1 MLNYITG
8 RSGTG
13 KSTAVVERIK
23 RTAAETERDI
33 VLIVPEQQTVVWE
46 TRIAEALPESAYL
59 RLEITNFTR
68 LANSVFREFG
78 GLADTVVDEG
88 SRMLI
93 VWRAML
99 SVWGGMTVYNKTAG
113 GREDR
118 NISHL
123 LRALDELKGSGISPS
138 DAEAALEKLETTD
151 ASLTARLRD
160 AVLVYAAY
168 NTLLHE
174 EYIDRGDLLDNLA
187 VTLRDH
193 PYFRGKSVFIDSFFS
208 LTRAEERIL
217 EQIIRQTDDVT
228 VTFACPGTP
237 SDDEL
242 QFAEVRE
249 FYKTALRI
257 AARAGRE
264 VNRISLDTDLRH
276 QPGSALAAVERYLFD
291 YGTGT
296 TPPDPAELDGIG
308 NVEII
313 RCADRFDEAEA
324 CASLIDRLLREG
336 YRCSDIAVVA
346 RDIKKLEGITDAA
359 LRAHGIRCF
368 ISEPGSVSSSPAV
381 RLILSALGVQSSG
394 WMRRDLI
401 RMIKTGLTP
410 LDEYE
415 SDVFEL
421 YTETWNIRG
430 KRMYTS
436 EEGWSMNPDGYKTER
451 TPRAERM
458 LEIAN
463 RARAKLIPPLADFLS
478 VFEKDGKNTPADVRT
493 ICEAIVYFAEAI
505 GLEAALE
512 RTADEYRAHGMPA
525 EAEKIGA
532 GWQSVCEILDRMV
545 TMLDG
550 VTLDAGRFSG
560 LFQRVAASM
569 DVGTIPTGI
578 DEVVLGSAA
587 GVRFDEVRCVILLGS
602 TEGEFPGN
610 PTDDGT
616 FFSDSDR
623 VRLET
628 IGLDIATPDLKLRT
642 AREYF
647 MYYRTAAAATE
658 KLYILAP
665 VTGDTALS
673 EGASRVATIL
683 GSDRVTSFGAKPLS
697 DVLYHPS
704 SADYLLSRRHG
715 GGKEHDLLERLA
727 RETET
732 QLHDVPLTAARELV
746 RLADETEANL
756 DEAFPESAETEN
768 HPVENS
774 KDFPRRR
781 INLTQARIETFIDCP
796 FLYWCKY
803 KMKLKDTAKAD
814 ISTPDVGVF
823 IHEILEKFFRD
834 LPPDADLP
842 SMSREEIEQRADRCI
857 GDYLR
862 RLAKQSGMWDLVRLQ
877 TEEPDSGV
885 PSDELKTIVP
895 DDVRL
900 DARLEYLFIRLRR
913 SVLVFLEAI
922 LREIAQSGFT
932 PAAYELPIGVDS
944 GDGQRAVAPVKFVT
958 EDGFEVVLRGIADRV
973 DVYRAADGQSYVRI
987 VDYKTGSKTFSLDDV
1002 KQGIGV
1008 QLLIYLFSVWK
1019 SGIPGIAKPGE
1030 LLPGGAVYFS
1040 ARPGSGLSDNWLT
1053 ADEARELVIKNIG
1066 RSGIFLNDEEILDAM
1081 DHGLTGEYIPVKK
1094 TKAGEIRSTAAL
1106 ATLEEFGQLYRELS
1120 DTISGIATA
1129 ITSGIAH
1136 AVPRMR
1142 GGRLPCEF
1150 CSNQMICRV
1159 K

>member
-8 RSGTG
+8 RSGSG
-13 KSTAVVERIK
+13 KSTAVVDLIK
-23 RTAAETERDI
+23 QTVAETDRDI

-46 TRIAEALPESAYL
+46 TRIAESLPESAYL

-78 GLADTVVDEG
+78 GLADSVVDEG

-123 LRALDELKGSGISPS
+123 LRALDELKGSGITPA
-138 DAEAALEKLETTD
+138 DAEAALDKLD
-151 ASLTARLRD
+151 AEDESLTARLRD

-193 PYFRGKSVFIDSFFS
+193 PYFKGKSVFIDSFFS

-217 EQIIRQTDDVT
+217 ERIIRQAEDLT
-228 VTFACPGTP
+228 VTFACPGIP

-264 VNRISLDTDLRH
+264 VNRIHLDTDRRH
-276 QPGSALAAVERYLFD
+276 QPDTALAAVERFLFD
-291 YGTGT
+291 YGTAT
-296 TPPDPAELDGIG
+296 NPPDPSALEGIE
-308 NVEII
+308 NVEIL

-324 CASLIDRLLREG
+324 CAALIDRLLREG

-346 RDIKKLEGITDAA
+346 RDMKKLEGITDTA

-368 ISEPGSVSSSPAV
+368 ISEPGDVSSSPAV

-430 KRMYTS
+430 RRMYTS

-451 TPRAERM
+451 TPRAEIM

-463 RARAKLIPPLADFLS
+463 RAREKLIPPLEKFLS
-478 VFEKDGKNTPADVRT
+478 VFESDGKTVPADVRT
-493 ICEAIVYFAEAI
+493 ICEAIVYFAEDI

-512 RTADEYRAHGMPA
+512 KTADEYRSRGMAA

-532 GWQSVCEILDRMV
+532 GWQAVCEILDRMV

-560 LFQRVAASM
+560 LFQRVASSM

-578 DEVVLGSAA
+578 DEVVLGSAT
-587 GVRFDEVRCVILLGS
+587 GVRFDEVKCVILLGS
-602 TEGEFPGN
+602 VEGEFPGN

-616 FFSDSDR
+616 FFSEGDR

-665 VTGDTALS
+665 VTGDAALS
-673 EGASRVATIL
+673 EGASRVAALL
-683 GSDRVTSFGAKPLS
+683 GESRVTSFGAKPLA

-704 SADYLLSRRHG
+704 SAEYLLSRRTTEG
-715 GGKEHDLLERLA
+715 AEHDFLERLA

-732 QLHDVPLTAARELV
+732 QLHDIPLTAAHDV
-746 RLADETEANL
+746 VKTE
-756 DEAFPESAETEN
+756 PEPPEKD
-768 HPVENS
+768 PVENS
-774 KDFPRRR
+774 ADIKNPPRRR
-781 INLTQARIETFIDCP
+781 ISLTQSRIEKFIDCP
-796 FLYWCKY
+796 FLYWCQY
-803 KMKLKDTAKAD
+803 KMKLQGDAKAE

-823 IHEILEKFFRD
+823 VHEILEKFFRD
-834 LPPDADLP
+834 LPSDTDLTA
-842 SMSREEIEQRADRCI
+842 MTREETERRADRAI
-857 GDYLR
+857 GDYIR
-862 RLAKQSGMWDLVRLQ
+862 RLARQSGMWDLIRLQ
-877 TEEPDSGV
+877 MEDRETDAV
-885 PSDELKTIVP
+885 LPSYELKKIVP
-895 DDVRL
+895 EGIRM

-922 LREIAQSGFT
+922 LREISQSGFT
-932 PAAYELPIGVDS
+932 PAAFELPIGVSSPDEET
-944 GDGQRAVAPVKFVT
+944 RAVTPVKFVT
-958 EDGFEVVLRGIADRV
+958 EDGYEVVLRGIADRV
-973 DVYRAADGQSYVRI
+973 DIYKAEDGRSYVRV

-1030 LLPGGAVYFS
+1030 LLPAGASYFS
-1040 ARPGSGLSDNWLT
+1040 ARPGSGLSESWLT
-1053 ADEARELVIKNIG
+1053 ADEARELVIRNIG
-1066 RSGIFLNDEEILDAM
+1066 RSGIFLHDEEILDAM
-1081 DHGLTGEYIPVKK
+1081 DRGLTGEYVPVKK
-1094 TKAGEIRSTAAL
+1094 TKSGEIKSSAAL

-1120 DTISGIATA
+1120 DTISGIATE

-1136 AVPRMR
+1136 AAPKMR
-1142 GGRLPCEF
+1142 GGRLPCEY
-1150 CSNQMICRV
+1150 CSNKMVCRV
-1159 K
+1159 

>member
-13 KSTAVVERIK
+13 KSTAVVDLIK
-23 RTAAETERDI
+23 KTAAETDRAI

-46 TRIAEALPESAYL
+46 TRIAESLPESAYL

-78 GLADTVVDEG
+78 GLSDTVVDEG

-99 SVWGGMTVYNKTAG
+99 SVWGGMSVYNKTAG

-118 NISHL
+118 NIPHL
-123 LRALDELKGSGISPS
+123 LRALDELKGSGISPAE
-138 DAEAALEKLETTD
+138 AEAALDKLEENEG
-151 ASLTARLRD
+151 SLPARLRD

-208 LTRAEERIL
+208 LTHAEERIL
-217 EQIIRQTDDVT
+217 EQIVRQAEDLT
-228 VTFACPGTP
+228 VTFACPALP

-264 VNRISLDTDLRH
+264 VNRIALDTDHRH
-276 QPGSALAAVERYLFD
+276 RPGSALSVIERYLFD
-291 YGTGT
+291 YSTSV
-296 TPPDPAELDGIG
+296 TPPDPNTLSDLS
-308 NVEII
+308 NVEIL

-324 CASLIDRLLREG
+324 CAALIDRLLREG

-346 RDIKKLEGITDAA
+346 RDMKKLEGITDTA

-368 ISEPGSVSSSPAV
+368 ISEPGDVSSSPAV

-430 KRMYTS
+430 RRMYTS

-451 TPRAERM
+451 TPRAEIM
-458 LEIAN
+458 LGIAN
-463 RARAKLIPPLADFLS
+463 RAREKLIPPLYKFLS
-478 VFEKDGKNTPADVRT
+478 VFESDGKTVPADVRA
-493 ICEAIVYFAEAI
+493 ICESIVYFAEDI
-505 GLEAALE
+505 GLEDALE
-512 RTADEYRAHGMPA
+512 RTADEYRSRGMMA
-525 EAEKIGA
+525 EAEKISA
-532 GWQSVCEILDRMV
+532 GWQAVCEILDRMV

-560 LFQRVAASM
+560 LFQRIASSM

-578 DEVVLGSAA
+578 DEVVLGSSS
-587 GVRFDEVRCVILLGS
+587 GVRFDEVKCVILLGS
-602 TEGEFPGN
+602 VEGEFPGN

-616 FFSDSDR
+616 FFSEGDR
-623 VRLET
+623 ARLEH
-628 IGLDIATPDLKLRT
+628 IGLDLATPDLKLRT

-658 KLYILAP
+658 KLFILAP
-665 VTGDTALS
+665 ITGEAALS
-673 EGASRVATIL
+673 EGANRIAALL
-683 GSDRVTSFGAKPLS
+683 GESCVNSFGAKPLS
-697 DVLYHPS
+697 EVLYHPS
-704 SADYLLSRRHG
+704 AAEYLLSRRHTNG
-715 GGKEHDLLERLA
+715 AEHTFLETLA
-727 RETET
+727 GET
-732 QLHDVPLTAARELV
+732 QTQFHDVPLSAAGDVV
-746 RLADETEANL
+746 RLESDAENEETEEK
-756 DEAFPESAETEN
+756 D
-768 HPVENS
+768 PVENS
-774 KDFPRRR
+774 AETPKRR
-781 INLTQARIETFIDCP
+781 ISLTQSRIEKFIDCP
-796 FLYWCKY
+796 FLYWCQY
-803 KMKLKDTAKAD
+803 KMKLKTDAKAE

-823 IHEILEKFFRD
+823 VHEILEKFFRD
-834 LPPDADLP
+834 LPEGTDLTA
-842 SMSREEIEQRADRCI
+842 MTREETEQRADRAI
-857 GDYLR
+857 GDYIR
-862 RLAKQSGMWDLVRLQ
+862 RLARQSGMWDLIRLQ
-877 TEEPDSGV
+877 TEDSENAV
-885 PSDELKTIVP
+885 DPSDELKKIVP
-895 DDVRL
+895 EGIRM
-900 DARLEYLFIRLRR
+900 DARLEYLFLRLRR

-922 LREIAQSGFT
+922 LREIAQSGFV
-932 PAAYELPIGVDS
+932 PAAFELPIGVTSTSD
-944 GDGQRAVAPVKFVT
+944 DVRAVRPVKFVT
-958 EDGFEVVLRGIADRV
+958 EDGYEVVLRGIADRV
-973 DVYRAADGQSYVRI
+973 DIYHAEDGRSYVRI

-1030 LLPGGAVYFS
+1030 LLPAGASYFS
-1040 ARPGSGLSDNWLT
+1040 ARPGSGLSESWLT
-1053 ADEARELVIKNIG
+1053 ADEARELVIKNIS
-1066 RSGIFLNDEEILDAM
+1066 RSGIFLADEEILNAM
-1081 DHGLTGEYIPVKK
+1081 DRGLTGEYLPVKK
-1094 TKAGEIRSTAAL
+1094 NKSGEIRSTAAL

-1120 DTISGIATA
+1120 DTVSGIAA
-1129 ITSGIAH
+1129 EITSGIAH
-1136 AVPRMR
+1136 AAPKMR
-1142 GGRLPCEF
+1142 GGRLPCEY
-1150 CSNQMICRV
+1150 CSNKMVCRV
-1159 K
+1159 

>member
-13 KSTAVVERIK
+13 KSTAVVELIK
-23 RTAAETERDI
+23 KTVAETERDV

-46 TRIAEALPESAYL
+46 TRIAGALPESAYL

-138 DAEAALEKLETTD
+138 DAEAALERLEAED
-151 ASLTARLRD
+151 GSLTARLRD

-187 VTLRDH
+187 EVLREH

-217 EQIIRQTDDVT
+217 ERIVRQAEDLT
-228 VTFACPGTP
+228 VTFACPALP

-242 QFAEVRE
+242 QFTEVRE
-249 FYKTALRI
+249 FLKTALRI

-264 VNRISLDTDLRH
+264 VNRISLDTDRRH
-276 QPGSALAAVERYLFD
+276 RPGTALSVLERYLFD
-291 YGTGT
+291 YGTSSV
-296 TPPDPAELDGIG
+296 PPAPSEIEDSAS
-308 NVEII
+308 VEII

-324 CASLIDRLLREG
+324 CAAIIDRLLREG
-336 YRCSDIAVVA
+336 CRCSEIAVVA
-346 RDIKKLEGITDAA
+346 RDIRKLEGITDAA
-359 LRAHGIRCF
+359 LRAHGIPCF

-381 RLILSALGVQSSG
+381 RLILSALGVQASG

-410 LDEYE
+410 LGEYE

-421 YTETWNIRG
+421 YTDTWNIRG
-430 KRMYTS
+430 KRMYTGGD
-436 EEGWSMNPDGYKTER
+436 GWSMNPDGYKTER
-451 TPRAERM
+451 TPRAEIM

-463 RARAKLIPPLADFLS
+463 RAREKLIPPLEKFLS
-478 VFEKDGKNTPADVRT
+478 VFESDGKNTPADVRA
-493 ICEAIVYFAEAI
+493 ICESIVYFAEDI

-512 RTADEYRAHGMPA
+512 RIAGEYRSRGMAA
-525 EAEKIGA
+525 EAEKISA
-532 GWQSVCEILDRMV
+532 GWQAVCEILDRMV
-545 TMLDG
+545 AMLDG

-560 LFQRVAASM
+560 LFQRVASSM

-578 DEVVLGSAA
+578 DEVVLGSAS
-587 GVRFDEVRCVILLGS
+587 GVRFDEVKYVILLGS
-602 TEGEFPGN
+602 VEGEFPGN

-616 FFSDSDR
+616 FFSEGDR

-658 KLYILAP
+658 KLFLLAP
-665 VTGDTALS
+665 VTGDAALS
-673 EGASRVATIL
+673 EGAVRAAALL
-683 GSDRVTSFGAKPLS
+683 GEDRVTSFGAKPLS
-697 DVLYHPS
+697 DVLYHPAA
-704 SADYLLSRRHG
+704 ADYLLSRRHTDG
-715 GGKEHDLLERLA
+715 AEHDFLERLA
-727 RETET
+727 KETET
-732 QLHDVPLTAARELV
+732 GLHDVPLTAAHDVVTLR
-746 RLADETEANL
+746 
-756 DEAFPESAETEN
+756 PEEN
-768 HPVENS
+768 PPEDPVENS
-774 KDFPRRR
+774 ADFKKRR
-781 INLTQARIETFIDCP
+781 ISLTQSRIEKFIDCP
-796 FLYWCKY
+796 FLYWCQY
-803 KMKLKDTAKAD
+803 KMRLKNEAKAE
-814 ISTPDVGVF
+814 ISTPDVGIFV
-823 IHEILEKFFRD
+823 HEILEKFFRD
-834 LPPDADLP
+834 LPAGTDLTA
-842 SMSREEIEQRADRCI
+842 MTREETEQRADRAI
-857 GDYLR
+857 GDYIR
-862 RLAKQSGMWDLVRLQ
+862 RLARQSGMWDLIRLR
-877 TEEPDSGV
+877 TEENADAAA
-885 PSDELKTIVP
+885 PSDELKKIVP
-895 DDVRL
+895 EGIRM

-922 LREIAQSGFT
+922 LREIAQSGFA
-932 PAAYELPIGVDS
+932 PAAFELPIGVSDPA
-944 GDGQRAVAPVKFVT
+944 DTQRAVTPVKFMT
-958 EDGFEVVLRGIADRV
+958 EDGYEVVLRGIADRV
-973 DVYRAADGQSYVRI
+973 DIYNAEDGRSYVRV

-1002 KQGIGV
+1002 KQGIGI

-1019 SGIPGIAKPGE
+1019 SGIPGIAGPGE
-1030 LLPGGAVYFS
+1030 LLPAGASYFS
-1040 ARPGSGLSDNWLT
+1040 AKPGSGLSESQLT

-1066 RSGIFLNDEEILDAM
+1066 RSGIFLADEEILDAM
-1081 DHGLTGEYIPVKK
+1081 DRGLTGEYIPVKK
-1094 TKAGEIRSTAAL
+1094 NKSGEIKSAAAL

-1120 DTISGIATA
+1120 DTVSGIASE
-1129 ITSGIAH
+1129 ITSGIAY
-1136 AVPRMR
+1136 AAPKMR
-1142 GGRLPCEF
+1142 GGRLPCEY
-1150 CSNQMICRV
+1150 CGNRMVCRV
-1159 K
+1159 

>member
-13 KSTAVVERIK
+13 KSTAVVNLIK
-23 RTAAETERDI
+23 KTVAETDTPV

-46 TRIAEALPESAYL
+46 TRIAESLPESACL

-88 SRMLI
+88 SRALI

-99 SVWGGMTVYNKTAG
+99 SVWGGMTVFNKTAG

-118 NISHL
+118 NIPHL
-123 LRALDELKGSGISPS
+123 LRALDELKGSGISPA
-138 DAEAALEKLETTD
+138 DAEAALEKLQETD
-151 ASLTARLRD
+151 ESLTARLRD

-193 PYFRGKSVFIDSFFS
+193 PYFRGKAVFIDSFFS

-217 EQIIRQTDDVT
+217 EQIIRQTDNVT
-228 VTFACPGTP
+228 VTFACPAVT
-237 SDDEL
+237 SDTSDEL

-257 AARAGRE
+257 AARTGRD
-264 VNRISLDTDLRH
+264 VNRISLDTDRRH
-276 QPGSALAAVERYLFD
+276 KPDTALSVLERYLFD
-291 YGTGT
+291 YGTGV
-296 TPPDPAELDGIG
+296 TPPSPDTLADCE

-313 RCADRFDEAEA
+313 QCADRFDEAEA
-324 CASLIDRLLREG
+324 CASLLDRLVREG
-336 YRCSDIAVVA
+336 YRYSDIAVVA
-346 RDIKKLEGITDAA
+346 RDMKKLEGITDTA

-368 ISEPGSVSSSPAV
+368 ISEPGDVSSSPAV

-430 KRMYTS
+430 KRMYTN

-451 TPRAERM
+451 TPRAEIM
-458 LEIAN
+458 LKLAN
-463 RARAKLIPPLADFLS
+463 HAREKLIPPLAKFLS
-478 VFEKDGKNTPADVRT
+478 VFEEDGKTVPADVRT
-493 ICEAIVYFAEAI
+493 ICESIVCFAEDI

-512 RTADEYRAHGMPA
+512 RTADEYRARGMMA

-532 GWQSVCEILDRMV
+532 GWQAVCEILDRMV

-560 LFQRVAASM
+560 LFQRVASSL
-569 DVGTIPTGI
+569 DIGTIPTGI
-578 DEVVLGSAA
+578 DEVVLGSSS
-587 GVRFDEVRCVILLGS
+587 GVRFDEVKCVILLGS
-602 TEGEFPGN
+602 VEGEFPGN

-616 FFSDSDR
+616 FFSDNDLL
-623 VRLET
+623 RLET

-665 VTGDTALS
+665 LTGDASLS
-673 EGASRVATIL
+673 EGASRIAALL
-683 GSDRVTSFGAKPLS
+683 GESRVTSFGAKPLS

-704 SADYLLSRRHG
+704 SAEYLLSRRHTDG
-715 GGKEHDLLERLA
+715 AEHDFLERLA

-732 QLHDVPLTAARELV
+732 QLHDVPLTAAGDVVKIEPEPQVTEPSSEL
-746 RLADETEANL
+746 
-756 DEAFPESAETEN
+756 
-768 HPVENS
+768 PVENS

-781 INLTQARIETFIDCP
+781 ISLTQSRIEKFIDCP
-796 FLYWCKY
+796 FLYWCQY
-803 KMKLKDTAKAD
+803 KMKLSGDAKAE
-814 ISTPDVGVF
+814 ISSPDVGVF
-823 IHEILEKFFRD
+823 VHEILEKFFRD
-834 LPPDADLP
+834 LPADTDYTAL
-842 SMSREEIEQRADRCI
+842 SREEIERHADRCI
-857 GDYLR
+857 GEYIR
-862 RLAKQSGMWDLVRLQ
+862 KLARQSGMWDLIRMQ
-877 TEEPDSGV
+877 TDETNAVS
-885 PSDELKTIVP
+885 PSDELKKIVP
-895 DDVRL
+895 EGIQM

-932 PAAYELPIGVDS
+932 PAAFELPIGVNSEDT
-944 GDGQRAVAPVKFVT
+944 RAVTPVKFVT
-958 EDGFEVVLRGIADRV
+958 EDGYEVVLRGIADRV
-973 DVYRAADGQSYVRI
+973 DIYKAEDGQSYVRI
-987 VDYKTGSKTFSLDDV
+987 VDYKTGAKTFSLDDV

-1040 ARPGSGLSDNWLT
+1040 ARPGSGLSESWLT
-1053 ADEARELVIKNIG
+1053 ADAARELVIKNIG
-1066 RSGIFLNDEEILDAM
+1066 RSGIFLADEEVLDAM
-1081 DHGLTGEYIPVKK
+1081 DRGLTGEYIPVKK
-1094 TKAGEIRSTAAL
+1094 TKSGEIKSTAAL

-1120 DTISGIATA
+1120 DTISGIAA
-1129 ITSGIAH
+1129 EITSGIAH
-1136 AVPRMR
+1136 AAPRMR
-1142 GGRLPCEF
+1142 GGRLPCEY
-1150 CSNQMICRV
+1150 CSNKMICRI
-1159 K
+1159 

>member
-13 KSTAVVERIK
+13 KSTAVIERI
-23 RTAAETERDI
+23 RQTVAETDRDI

-46 TRIAEALPESAYL
+46 TRIAEVLPESAYL

-99 SVWGGMTVYNKTAG
+99 SVWGGMGVYNKTAG

-118 NISHL
+118 NIPHL
-123 LRALDELKGSGISPS
+123 LRALDELKGSGISPAA
-138 DAEAALEKLETTD
+138 AETALEKLEATD

-187 VTLRDH
+187 ITLRDH
-193 PYFRGKSVFIDSFFS
+193 PYFRGKAVFIDSFFS

-217 EQIIRQTDDVT
+217 EQIVRQADDVT
-228 VTFACPGTP
+228 VTFACPAIPTEE
-237 SDDEL
+237 EL
-242 QFAEVRE
+242 QFAEIRE

-264 VNRISLDTDLRH
+264 VNRISLDVNRRH
-276 QPGSALAAVERYLFD
+276 APDSALAAIERYLFD
-291 YGTGT
+291 YSTGI
-296 TPPDPAELDGIG
+296 TPPDPSALKGCE
-308 NVEII
+308 NVEIL

-346 RDIKKLEGITDAA
+346 RDIKKLEGITDTA

-368 ISEPGSVSSSPAV
+368 ISEPGDVSSSPAV

-430 KRMYTS
+430 RRMYTD

-451 TPRAERM
+451 TPRADIM
-458 LEIAN
+458 LKIAN
-463 RARAKLIPPLADFLS
+463 RAREKFIPPLAKFLS
-478 VFEKDGKNTPADVRT
+478 IFESDGKSVPADVRT
-493 ICEAIVYFAEAI
+493 ICESIVYFAEDL
-505 GLEAALE
+505 GLEEALAK
-512 RTADEYRAHGMPA
+512 TAEEYHARGMFA
-525 EAEKIGA
+525 EAEKIRA
-532 GWQSVCEILDRMV
+532 GWQAVCEILDRMV

-550 VTLDAGRFSG
+550 VLLDAGRFSG
-560 LFQRVAASM
+560 LFQRIAASM

-578 DEVVLGSAA
+578 DEVVLGSSS
-587 GVRFDEVRCVILLGS
+587 GVRFDEVKCVILLGS
-602 TEGEFPGN
+602 VEGEFPGN

-623 VRLET
+623 LRLET

-647 MYYRTAAAATE
+647 MYYRTAAAATD
-658 KLYILAP
+658 KLFILAP
-665 VTGDTALS
+665 VTGEATLS
-673 EGASRVATIL
+673 EGASRIAAIL
-683 GSDRVTSFGAKPLS
+683 GQNDVPSFGTKPLS

-704 SADYLLSRRHG
+704 AADYLLSRRHG
-715 GGKEHDLLERLA
+715 GDAEHALLERLA
-727 RETET
+727 RETESP
-732 QLHDVPLTAARELV
+732 LHEVPLTAAREVVCLESEEEP
-746 RLADETEANL
+746 DEGAGK
-756 DEAFPESAETEN
+756 D
-768 HPVENS
+768 PVENTA
-774 KDFPRRR
+774 DFHRRR

-803 KMKLKDTAKAD
+803 KMKLKSDAKAE

-823 IHEILEKFFRD
+823 VHEILEKFFRD
-834 LPPDADLP
+834 LPPDTDLTA
-842 SMSREEIEQRADRCI
+842 MSREDIEYRADRCI
-857 GDYLR
+857 GDYIR
-862 RLAKQSGMWDLVRLQ
+862 RLARQSGMWDLIRLQ
-877 TEEPDSGV
+877 TDEADAAV
-885 PSDELKTIVP
+885 PSEELKPIVP
-895 DDVRL
+895 EGIRM

-922 LREIAQSGFT
+922 LREISQSGFV
-932 PAAYELPIGVDS
+932 PAAYELPIGVETNDERRS
-944 GDGQRAVAPVKFVT
+944 VTPVKFVT

-973 DVYRAADGQSYVRI
+973 DIYRAEDGQSYVRI

-1019 SGIPGIAKPGE
+1019 SGIPGIAAPGE
-1030 LLPGGAVYFS
+1030 LIPGGAVYFS
-1040 ARPGSGLSDNWLT
+1040 ARPGSGLSESWLS
-1053 ADEARELVIKNIG
+1053 ADEARELVIKTIS
-1066 RSGIFLNDEEILDAM
+1066 RSGIFLADEEILNAM

-1094 TKAGEIRSTAAL
+1094 NKSGEIRSSAAL

-1120 DTISGIATA
+1120 DTISGIATE

-1136 AVPRMR
+1136 AAPRMR
-1142 GGRLPCEF
+1142 GGRLPCEY
-1150 CSNQMICRV
+1150 CSNQMLCRV
-1159 K
+1159 

>member
-8 RSGTG
+8 RSGSG
-13 KSTAVVERIK
+13 KSTAVVDLIK
-23 RTAAETERDI
+23 QTVAETDRDI

-46 TRIAEALPESAYL
+46 TRIAESLPESAYL

-78 GLADTVVDEG
+78 GLADSVVDEG

-123 LRALDELKGSGISPS
+123 LRALDELKGSGITPA
-138 DAEAALEKLETTD
+138 DAEAALDKLD
-151 ASLTARLRD
+151 AEDESLTARLRD

-193 PYFRGKSVFIDSFFS
+193 PYFKGKSVFIDSFFS

-217 EQIIRQTDDVT
+217 ERIIRQAEDLT

-237 SDDEL
+237 SEDEL

-264 VNRISLDTDLRH
+264 VNRIHLDTDRRH
-276 QPGSALAAVERYLFD
+276 KPDTALAAVERWLFD
-291 YGTGT
+291 YGTSV
-296 TPPDPAELDGIG
+296 TPPDPSALEGIE
-308 NVEII
+308 NVEIL

-324 CASLIDRLLREG
+324 CAALIDRLLREG

-346 RDIKKLEGITDAA
+346 RDMKKLEGITDTA

-368 ISEPGSVSSSPAV
+368 ISEPGDVSSSPAV

-430 KRMYTS
+430 RRMYTS

-451 TPRAERM
+451 TPRAEIM

-463 RARAKLIPPLADFLS
+463 RAREKLIPPLEKFLS
-478 VFEKDGKNTPADVRT
+478 VFESDGKTVPADVRT
-493 ICEAIVYFAEAI
+493 ICEAIVYFAEDI

-512 RTADEYRAHGMPA
+512 KTADEYRSRGMAA

-532 GWQSVCEILDRMV
+532 GWQAVCEILDRMV

-560 LFQRVAASM
+560 LFQRVASSM

-578 DEVVLGSAA
+578 DEVVLGSAT
-587 GVRFDEVRCVILLGS
+587 GVRFDEVKCVILLGS
-602 TEGEFPGN
+602 VEGEFPGN

-616 FFSDSDR
+616 FFSEGDR

-665 VTGDTALS
+665 VTGDAALS
-673 EGASRVATIL
+673 EGASRVAALL
-683 GSDRVTSFGAKPLS
+683 GENRVTSFGAKPLP

-704 SADYLLSRRHG
+704 SAEYLLSRRTTEG
-715 GGKEHDLLERLA
+715 AEHDFLERLA

-732 QLHDVPLTAARELV
+732 QLHDIPLTAAHDV
-746 RLADETEANL
+746 VKTE
-756 DEAFPESAETEN
+756 PEPPEKD
-768 HPVENS
+768 PVENS
-774 KDFPRRR
+774 ADFKNSPRRR
-781 INLTQARIETFIDCP
+781 ISLTQSRIEKFIDCP
-796 FLYWCKY
+796 FLYWCQY
-803 KMKLKDTAKAD
+803 KMKLQGDAKAE

-823 IHEILEKFFRD
+823 VHEILEKFFRD
-834 LPPDADLP
+834 LPSDTDLTA
-842 SMSREEIEQRADRCI
+842 MTREETERRADRAI
-857 GDYLR
+857 GDYIR
-862 RLAKQSGMWDLVRLQ
+862 RLARQSGMWDLIRLQ
-877 TEEPDSGV
+877 MEDRETDAV
-885 PSDELKTIVP
+885 TPSDELKKIVP
-895 DDVRL
+895 EGIRM

-922 LREIAQSGFT
+922 LREISQSGFT
-932 PAAYELPIGVDS
+932 PAAFELPIGVSSPDEET
-944 GDGQRAVAPVKFVT
+944 RAVTPVKFVT
-958 EDGFEVVLRGIADRV
+958 EDGYEVVLRGIADRV
-973 DVYRAADGQSYVRI
+973 DIYKAEDGRSYVRV

-1030 LLPGGAVYFS
+1030 LLPAGASYFS
-1040 ARPGSGLSDNWLT
+1040 ARPGSGLSESWLT
-1053 ADEARELVIKNIG
+1053 ADEARELVIRNIG
-1066 RSGIFLNDEEILDAM
+1066 RSGIFLHDEEILDAM
-1081 DHGLTGEYIPVKK
+1081 DRGLTGEYVPVKK
-1094 TKAGEIRSTAAL
+1094 TKSGEIKSSAAL

-1120 DTISGIATA
+1120 DTISGIATE

-1136 AVPRMR
+1136 AAPKMR
-1142 GGRLPCEF
+1142 GGRLPCEY
-1150 CSNQMICRV
+1150 CSNKMVCRV
-1159 K
+1159 

>member
-13 KSTAVVERIK
+13 KSTAVVDLIRQ
-23 RTAAETERDI
+23 TVAETDRDI

-46 TRIAEALPESAYL
+46 TRIAESLPESAYL

-99 SVWGGMTVYNKTAG
+99 SVWSGMTVFNKTAG

-118 NISHL
+118 NIPHL
-123 LRALDELKGSGISPS
+123 LRALDELKGSGISPA
-138 DAEAALEKLETTD
+138 DAEAALDQLGD
-151 ASLTARLRD
+151 ADGSLSARLRD

-168 NTLLHE
+168 NSLLHE

-193 PYFRGKSVFIDSFFS
+193 PYFKGKAVFIDSFFS

-217 EQIIRQTDDVT
+217 EQIVRQSDDVT
-228 VTFACPGTP
+228 VTFACPGIP

-264 VNRISLDTDLRH
+264 VNRISLDTDRRH
-276 QPGSALAAVERYLFD
+276 KPDSALAAVERYLFD
-291 YGTGT
+291 YGTAV
-296 TPPDPAELDGIG
+296 TPPAPATLADIESVELL
-308 NVEII
+308 
-313 RCADRFDEAEA
+313 RCAGRFDEAEA

-346 RDIKKLEGITDAA
+346 RDIKKLEGITDTA

-368 ISEPGSVSSSPAV
+368 ISEPGDVSSSPAV
-381 RLILSALGVQSSG
+381 RLILSAFGVQSSG

-430 KRMYTS
+430 RRMYTS

-451 TPRAERM
+451 TPRAEIM
-458 LEIAN
+458 LKIAN
-463 RARAKLIPPLADFLS
+463 RAREKIIPPLAKLLS
-478 VFEKDGKNTPADVRT
+478 VFESDGKTVPADVRT
-493 ICEAIVYFAEAI
+493 ICESIVYFAEDI

-512 RTADEYRAHGMPA
+512 RIADEYRSRGMTA

-532 GWQSVCEILDRMV
+532 GWQAVCEILDRMV

-560 LFQRVAASM
+560 LFQRVASSM

-578 DEVVLGSAA
+578 DEVVLGSAT
-587 GVRFDEVRCVILLGS
+587 GVRFDEVKCVILLGAV
-602 TEGEFPGN
+602 EGEFPGN

-616 FFSDSDR
+616 FFSEGDR
-623 VRLET
+623 IRLET

-647 MYYRTAAAATE
+647 MYYRTASAATE
-658 KLYILAP
+658 KLFILAP
-665 VTGDTALS
+665 VTGDAALS
-673 EGASRVATIL
+673 EGASRIAALV
-683 GSDRVTSFGAKPLS
+683 GESRVTSFGAKPLS

-704 SADYLLSRRHG
+704 SAEYLLSRRPADG
-715 GGKEHDLLERLA
+715 AEHDFLEQLA

-732 QLHDVPLTAARELV
+732 QLYDVPLTAARDVVKLEPEPD
-746 RLADETEANL
+746 AEPDETEN
-756 DEAFPESAETEN
+756 D
-768 HPVENS
+768 PVENS
-774 KDFPRRR
+774 AVSRDFPKRRL
-781 INLTQARIETFIDCP
+781 NLTQSRIEKFIDCP
-796 FLYWCKY
+796 FLYWCQY
-803 KMKLKDTAKAD
+803 KMKLSAD
-814 ISTPDVGVF
+814 ARAEISAPDVGVF
-823 IHEILEKFFRD
+823 VHEILEKFFRD
-834 LPPDADLP
+834 LPEGADVTA
-842 SMSREEIEQRADRCI
+842 MSRDEIERRADRCI
-857 GDYLR
+857 SDYIR
-862 RLAKQSGMWDLVRLQ
+862 KLARQSGMWDLIRLQ
-877 TEEPDSGV
+877 TDEESAV
-885 PSDELKTIVP
+885 TPSDELKKIVP
-895 DDVRL
+895 EGIRM

-922 LREIAQSGFT
+922 LREIAQSGFV
-932 PAAYELPIGVDS
+932 PAAYELPIGVRTN
-944 GDGQRAVAPVKFVT
+944 DGQRAVSPVKFIT

-973 DVYRAADGQSYVRI
+973 DVYKAEDGQSYVRV
-987 VDYKTGSKTFSLDDV
+987 VDYKTGSKTFSLNDV

-1040 ARPGSGLSDNWLT
+1040 ARPGSGLSENWLT
-1053 ADEARELVIKNIG
+1053 ADEARELVIKTIG
-1066 RSGIFLNDEEILDAM
+1066 RSGIFLADEEILDAM
-1081 DHGLTGEYIPVKK
+1081 DRGLTGEYIPVKK
-1094 TKAGEIRSTAAL
+1094 NKSGEIRSSAAL

-1120 DTISGIATA
+1120 DTISGIATE

-1136 AVPRMR
+1136 AAPKMR
-1142 GGRLPCEF
+1142 GGRLPCEY
-1150 CSNQMICRV
+1150 CSNKMVCRV
-1159 K
+1159 

>member
-8 RSGTG
+8 RSGSG
-13 KSTAVVERIK
+13 KSTAVVDLIK
-23 RTAAETERDI
+23 QTVAETDRDI

-46 TRIAEALPESAYL
+46 TRIAESLPESAYL

-123 LRALDELKGSGISPS
+123 LRALDELKGSGITPA
-138 DAEAALEKLETTD
+138 DAEAALDKLD
-151 ASLTARLRD
+151 AEDESLTARLRD

-193 PYFRGKSVFIDSFFS
+193 PYFKGKSVFIDSFFS

-217 EQIIRQTDDVT
+217 ERIIRQAEDLT

-237 SDDEL
+237 SEDEL

-264 VNRISLDTDLRH
+264 VNRIHLDTDRRH
-276 QPGSALAAVERYLFD
+276 KPDTALAAVERWLFD
-291 YGTGT
+291 YGTSV
-296 TPPDPAELDGIG
+296 TPPDPSALEGIE
-308 NVEII
+308 NVEIL

-324 CASLIDRLLREG
+324 CAALIDRLLREG

-346 RDIKKLEGITDAA
+346 RDMKKLEGITDTA

-368 ISEPGSVSSSPAV
+368 ISEPGDVSSSPAV

-430 KRMYTS
+430 RRMYTS

-451 TPRAERM
+451 TPRAEIM

-463 RARAKLIPPLADFLS
+463 RAREKLIPPLEKFLS
-478 VFEKDGKNTPADVRT
+478 VFESDGKTVPADVRT
-493 ICEAIVYFAEAI
+493 ICEAIVYFAEDI

-512 RTADEYRAHGMPA
+512 KTADEYRSRGMAA

-532 GWQSVCEILDRMV
+532 GWQAVCEILDRMV

-560 LFQRVAASM
+560 LFQRVASSM

-578 DEVVLGSAA
+578 DEVVLGSAT
-587 GVRFDEVRCVILLGS
+587 GVRFDEVKCVILLGS
-602 TEGEFPGN
+602 VEGEFPGN

-616 FFSDSDR
+616 FFSEGDR

-665 VTGDTALS
+665 VTGDAALS
-673 EGASRVATIL
+673 EGASRIAALL
-683 GSDRVTSFGAKPLS
+683 GESRVTSFGAKPLA

-704 SADYLLSRRHG
+704 SAEYLLSRRTTEG
-715 GGKEHDLLERLA
+715 AEHDFLERLA

-732 QLHDVPLTAARELV
+732 QLHDIPLTAAHDV
-746 RLADETEANL
+746 VKTE
-756 DEAFPESAETEN
+756 PEPPEKD
-768 HPVENS
+768 PVENS
-774 KDFPRRR
+774 ADFKNSPRRR
-781 INLTQARIETFIDCP
+781 ISLTQSRIEKFIDCP
-796 FLYWCKY
+796 FLYWCQY
-803 KMKLKDTAKAD
+803 KMKLQGDAKAE

-823 IHEILEKFFRD
+823 VHEILEKFFRD
-834 LPPDADLP
+834 LPSDTDLT
-842 SMSREEIEQRADRCI
+842 SLSREETERRADRAI
-857 GDYLR
+857 GDYIR
-862 RLAKQSGMWDLVRLQ
+862 RLARQSGMWDLIRLQ
-877 TEEPDSGV
+877 MEDHEADAVT
-885 PSDELKTIVP
+885 PSDELKKIVP
-895 DDVRL
+895 EGIRM

-932 PAAYELPIGVDS
+932 PAAFELPIGVSSPDEET
-944 GDGQRAVAPVKFVT
+944 RAVTPVKFVT
-958 EDGFEVVLRGIADRV
+958 EDGYEVVLRGIADRV
-973 DVYRAADGQSYVRI
+973 DIYKAEDGRSYVRV

-1030 LLPGGAVYFS
+1030 LLPAGASYFS
-1040 ARPGSGLSDNWLT
+1040 ARPGSGLSESWLT
-1053 ADEARELVIKNIG
+1053 ADEARELVIRNIG
-1066 RSGIFLNDEEILDAM
+1066 RSGIFLHDEEILDAM
-1081 DHGLTGEYIPVKK
+1081 DRGLTGEYVPVKK
-1094 TKAGEIRSTAAL
+1094 TKSGEIKSSAAL

-1120 DTISGIATA
+1120 DTISGIATE

-1136 AVPRMR
+1136 AAPKMR
-1142 GGRLPCEF
+1142 GGRLPCEY
-1150 CSNQMICRV
+1150 CSNKMVCRV
-1159 K
+1159 

>member
-13 KSTAVVERIK
+13 KSTAVVELIK
-23 RTAAETERDI
+23 QTVSETDRDI

-46 TRIAEALPESAYL
+46 TRIAESLPESAYL

-88 SRMLI
+88 SRALI

-99 SVWGGMTVYNKTAG
+99 SVWGGMTVFNKTAG

-118 NISHL
+118 NIPHL
-123 LRALDELKGSGISPS
+123 LRALDELKGSGISPA
-138 DAEAALEKLETTD
+138 DAEAALDKLDETD
-151 ASLTARLRD
+151 QSLSARLRD

-193 PYFRGKSVFIDSFFS
+193 PYFKGKSVFVDSFFS

-217 EQIIRQTDDVT
+217 EQIIRQATDVT
-228 VTFACPGTP
+228 ITFACPGTP

-257 AARAGRE
+257 AARAGRD
-264 VNRISLDTDLRH
+264 VNRISLDTDHRH
-276 QPGSALAAVERYLFD
+276 KPSTALSAVERYLFD
-291 YGTGT
+291 YGTSV
-296 TPPDPAELDGIG
+296 TPPDPSTLDGCE
-308 NVEII
+308 NVEIL

-324 CASLIDRLLREG
+324 CASLIDRLVREG
-336 YRCSDIAVVA
+336 YRYSDIAVVA
-346 RDIKKLEGITDAA
+346 RDMKKLEGITDTA

-368 ISEPGSVSSSPAV
+368 ISEPGDVSSSPAV
-381 RLILSALGVQSSG
+381 RLILSALGVQASG

-430 KRMYTS
+430 KRMYTN

-451 TPRAERM
+451 TPRAEIM
-458 LEIAN
+458 LKLAN
-463 RARAKLIPPLADFLS
+463 RAREKLIPPLEKFLS
-478 VFEKDGKNTPADVRT
+478 VFESDGKTVPADVRT
-493 ICEAIVYFAEAI
+493 ICESIVCFAEDI

-512 RTADEYRAHGMPA
+512 RTADEYRARGMTA

-532 GWQSVCEILDRMV
+532 GWQAVCEILDRMV

-560 LFQRVAASM
+560 LFQRVASSM

-578 DEVVLGSAA
+578 DEVVLGSSS
-587 GVRFDEVRCVILLGS
+587 GVRFDEVKCVILLGS
-602 TEGEFPGN
+602 VEGEFPGS
-610 PTDDGT
+610 PADDGT

-665 VTGDTALS
+665 ITGDTSLS
-673 EGASRVATIL
+673 EGASRIAAIL
-683 GSDRVTSFGAKPLS
+683 GDARVTSFGAKPLGE
-697 DVLYHPS
+697 VLYHPS
-704 SADYLLSRRHG
+704 SAEYLLSRRHG
-715 GGKEHDLLERLA
+715 DGAEHDFLEQLA
-727 RETET
+727 KETNT
-732 QLHDVPLTAARELV
+732 QFHDVPLTAAGDVV
-746 RLADETEANL
+746 RLNEEESTEENADDKL
-756 DEAFPESAETEN
+756 
-768 HPVENS
+768 PVENS

-781 INLTQARIETFIDCP
+781 ISLTQSRIEKFIDCP
-796 FLYWCKY
+796 FLYWCQY
-803 KMKLKDTAKAD
+803 KMKLKDDAKAEL
-814 ISTPDVGVF
+814 STPDVGVF
-823 IHEILEKFFRD
+823 VHEILEKFFRD
-834 LPPDADLP
+834 LPPDTDYTA
-842 SMSREEIEQRADRCI
+842 MSRDEIERHADRCI
-857 GDYLR
+857 ADYLR
-862 RLAKQSGMWDLVRLQ
+862 RLAKQSGMWDLIRLQ
-877 TEEPDSGV
+877 TEETNAAA
-885 PSDELKTIVP
+885 PSDELKKIVP
-895 DDVRL
+895 EGIQM

-932 PAAYELPIGVDS
+932 PAAFELPIGVTPNDPN
-944 GDGQRAVAPVKFVT
+944 DPRAVTPVKFVT

-973 DVYRAADGQSYVRI
+973 DIYKAEDGQSYVRV

-1030 LLPGGAVYFS
+1030 LLPAGAVYFS
-1040 ARPGSGLSDNWLT
+1040 ARPGSGLSESWLT

-1066 RSGIFLNDEEILDAM
+1066 RSGIFLADEEILDAM
-1081 DHGLTGEYIPVKK
+1081 DRGLTGEYIPVKK
-1094 TKAGEIRSTAAL
+1094 SKSGEIKSTAAL

-1120 DTISGIATA
+1120 DTIAGIATE

-1136 AVPRMR
+1136 AVPKMR
-1142 GGRLPCEF
+1142 GGRLPCEY
-1150 CSNQMICRV
+1150 CSNKLICRI
-1159 K
+1159 

>member
-13 KSTAVVERIK
+13 KSTAVVDLIK
-23 RTAAETERDI
+23 QTVAETDRDI

-46 TRIAEALPESAYL
+46 TRIAEVLPESAYL

-123 LRALDELKGSGISPS
+123 LRALDELKGSGITPA
-138 DAEAALEKLETTD
+138 DAEAALEKLESED
-151 ASLTARLRD
+151 GSLSARLRD

-187 VTLRDH
+187 VTLREH
-193 PYFRGKSVFIDSFFS
+193 PYFKGKSVFIDSFFS

-217 EQIIRQTDDVT
+217 ESIVRQAEDLT
-228 VTFACPGTP
+228 VTFACPGIP

-264 VNRISLDTDLRH
+264 VNRISLDTDRRH
-276 QPGSALAAVERYLFD
+276 KPDTALAAVERFLFD
-291 YGTGT
+291 YGTSV
-296 TPPDPAELDGIG
+296 TPPDPSSLEGVE
-308 NVEII
+308 NVEIL

-324 CASLIDRLLREG
+324 CAALIDRLLREG

-346 RDIKKLEGITDAA
+346 RDMKKLEGITDTA

-368 ISEPGSVSSSPAV
+368 ISEPGDVSSSPAV

-430 KRMYTS
+430 RRMYTS

-451 TPRAERM
+451 TPRAEIM

-463 RARAKLIPPLADFLS
+463 RAREKLVPPLEKFLS
-478 VFEKDGKNTPADVRT
+478 VFESDGKTVPADVRT
-493 ICEAIVYFAEAI
+493 ICESIVYFAEDI

-512 RTADEYRAHGMPA
+512 KTADEYRSRGMAA

-532 GWQSVCEILDRMV
+532 GWQAVCEILDRMV

-560 LFQRVAASM
+560 LFQRVASSM

-578 DEVVLGSAA
+578 DEVVLGSAT
-587 GVRFDEVRCVILLGS
+587 GVRFDEVKCVILLGS
-602 TEGEFPGN
+602 VEGEFPGN

-616 FFSDSDR
+616 FFSEGDR

-665 VTGDTALS
+665 VTGDAALS
-673 EGASRVATIL
+673 EGASRIAALL
-683 GSDRVTSFGAKPLS
+683 GESRVTSFGAKPLT

-704 SADYLLSRRHG
+704 SAEYLLSRRTAEG
-715 GGKEHDLLERLA
+715 TEHDFLERLA
-727 RETET
+727 REMET
-732 QLHDVPLTAARELV
+732 QLHDVPLTAAHDV
-746 RLADETEANL
+746 VKTEAEI
-756 DEAFPESAETEN
+756 D
-768 HPVENS
+768 PVENS
-774 KDFPRRR
+774 ADSGNFPRRR
-781 INLTQARIETFIDCP
+781 ISLTQSRIEKFIDCP
-796 FLYWCKY
+796 FLYWCQY
-803 KMKLKDTAKAD
+803 KMKLQGDAKAE

-823 IHEILEKFFRD
+823 VHEILEKFFRD
-834 LPPDADLP
+834 LPPDTDLP
-842 SMSREEIEQRADRCI
+842 SLSREETERRADRAI
-857 GDYLR
+857 GDYIR
-862 RLAKQSGMWDLVRLQ
+862 RLARQSGMWDLIRLQ
-877 TEEPDSGV
+877 MEDHETDAV
-885 PSDELKTIVP
+885 TPSDELKKIVP
-895 DDVRL
+895 EGIRM

-922 LREIAQSGFT
+922 LREISQSGFT
-932 PAAYELPIGVDS
+932 PAAFELPIGVSSPDEET
-944 GDGQRAVAPVKFVT
+944 RAVTPVKFVT
-958 EDGFEVVLRGIADRV
+958 EDGYEVVLRGIADRV
-973 DVYRAADGQSYVRI
+973 DIYKAEDGRSYVRI

-1030 LLPGGAVYFS
+1030 LLPAGASYFS
-1040 ARPGSGLSDNWLT
+1040 ARPGSGLSESWLT

-1066 RSGIFLNDEEILDAM
+1066 RSGIFLHDEEILDAM
-1081 DHGLTGEYIPVKK
+1081 DRGLTGEYIPVKK
-1094 TKAGEIRSTAAL
+1094 NKSGEIKSTAAL

-1120 DTISGIATA
+1120 DTISGIATE

-1136 AVPRMR
+1136 AAPRMR
-1142 GGRLPCEF
+1142 GGRLPCEY
-1150 CSNQMICRV
+1150 CSNKMVCRV
-1159 K
+1159 

>member
-13 KSTAVVERIK
+13 KSTAVVELIK
-23 RTAAETERDI
+23 KAIAETDRDV

-78 GLADTVVDEG
+78 GLADSVVDEG

-123 LRALDELKGSGISPS
+123 LRALDELKGSGITPA
-138 DAEAALEKLETTD
+138 DAEAALDRLED
-151 ASLTARLRD
+151 ENDSSLTARLRD

-187 VTLRDH
+187 VTLRNH
-193 PYFRGKSVFIDSFFS
+193 PYFKGKSVFIDSFFS

-217 EQIIRQTDDVT
+217 EQIVRQAEDLT
-228 VTFACPGTP
+228 VTFACPAMP

-257 AARAGRE
+257 AARAGRD
-264 VNRISLDTDLRH
+264 VNRISLDTDRRH
-276 QPGSALAAVERYLFD
+276 KPDSALSVIERYLFD
-291 YGTGT
+291 YGNGHSL
-296 TPPDPAELDGIG
+296 PDPSSLPDID
-308 NVEII
+308 NVEIL

-324 CASLIDRLLREG
+324 CAALIDRLLLEG
-336 YRCSDIAVVA
+336 YRCGDIAVVA
-346 RDIKKLEGITDAA
+346 RDIKKSEGIVDAA

-381 RLILSALGVQSSG
+381 RLILSALGVQASG
-394 WMRRDLI
+394 WMRRDIL

-430 KRMYTS
+430 KRMYAG
-436 EEGWSMNPDGYKTER
+436 EDGWSMNPDGYKTER
-451 TPRAERM
+451 TPRAEIM

-463 RARAKLIPPLADFLS
+463 RARAKLIPPLEKFLS
-478 VFEKDGKNTPADVRT
+478 VFESDGKNTPADVRA
-493 ICEAIVYFAEAI
+493 ICEAIVYFAEDI

-512 RTADEYRAHGMPA
+512 RTADEYRARGMAA
-525 EAEKIGA
+525 EAEKIAA
-532 GWQSVCEILDRMV
+532 GWQAVCEILDRMV

-560 LFQRVAASM
+560 LFQRVASSM

-587 GVRFDEVRCVILLGS
+587 GVRFDEVKCVILLGS
-602 TEGEFPGN
+602 VEGEFPGN

-616 FFSDSDR
+616 FFSEGDR

-658 KLYILAP
+658 KLFILAP
-665 VTGDTALS
+665 VTGDAALS
-673 EGASRVATIL
+673 EGASRIAALL
-683 GSDRVTSFGAKPLS
+683 GDGRVNTFGAKPLS
-697 DVLYHPS
+697 EVLYHP
-704 SADYLLSRRHG
+704 AAAEYLLSRRHTAG
-715 GGKEHDLLERLA
+715 AEHDFLERLA
-727 RETET
+727 GETET
-732 QLHDVPLTAARELV
+732 GLHDVPLTAANDVV
-746 RLADETEANL
+746 RLSDSDPDGSPETAES
-756 DEAFPESAETEN
+756 PEE
-768 HPVENS
+768 PVENS
-774 KDFPRRR
+774 ADFKKRR
-781 INLTQARIETFIDCP
+781 ISLTQSRIEKFINCP
-796 FLYWCKY
+796 FLYWCQY
-803 KMKLKDTAKAD
+803 KMRLQSDPKAE
-814 ISTPDVGVF
+814 ISTPDVGIFV
-823 IHEILEKFFRD
+823 HEILEKFFRD
-834 LPPDADLP
+834 LPPGTDLTA
-842 SMSREEIEQRADRCI
+842 MTRRETEERADRAI
-857 GDYLR
+857 GDYIR
-862 RLAKQSGMWDLVRLQ
+862 RLARQSGMWDLIRLQ
-877 TEEPDSGV
+877 TEENDDASP
-885 PSDELKTIVP
+885 PSDELKKIVP
-895 DDVRL
+895 EGIRM

-932 PAAYELPIGVDS
+932 PAAFELPIGVSKPEDA
-944 GDGQRAVAPVKFVT
+944 QRAVTPVKFVT
-958 EDGFEVVLRGIADRV
+958 EDGYEVVLRGIADRV
-973 DVYRAADGQSYVRI
+973 DIYKAEDGRSYVRV

-1002 KQGIGV
+1002 KQGIGI

-1019 SGIPGIAKPGE
+1019 SGIPGIAGPGE
-1030 LLPGGAVYFS
+1030 LLPAGASYFS
-1040 ARPGSGLSDNWLT
+1040 AKPGSGQSENWLT
-1053 ADEARELVIKNIG
+1053 ADEARELVIKTIG
-1066 RSGIFLNDEEILDAM
+1066 RSGIFLADEEVLDAM
-1081 DHGLTGEYIPVKK
+1081 DRGLSGNYIPVKK
-1094 TKAGEIRSTAAL
+1094 NSKSGEIRSTAAL

-1120 DTISGIATA
+1120 DTVSGIAA
-1129 ITSGIAH
+1129 EITSGIAH
-1136 AVPRMR
+1136 AAPKMR
-1142 GGRLPCEF
+1142 GGRLPCEY
-1150 CSNQMICRV
+1150 CSNKMVCRV
-1159 K
+1159 